1 MNKSERGGN
10 IFDYIEMAK
19 QVTIK
24 REQGVNQDVEYL
36 DYMNKVPRSNQQKD
50 WWLGESLGQSWV
62 VFTTKKVAEQTIKIS

>member
-10 IFDYIEMAK
+10 IFDFIEMAK

-36 DYMNKVPRSNQQKD
+36 DYMNKVPKSNRQKD
-50 WWLGESLGQSWV
+50 SWLREGRDNHAKCSVL
-62 VFTTKKVAEQTIKIS
+62 KKMAE